1 MPLKLIIFDLDGTLV
16 DTVQDITNALNYAL
30 MSHGIKNLNVK
41 ETMKLVGEG
50 VTRLVEKVL
59 PEGKEYLK
67 DDVMKKF
74 LKYYSENLIE
84 NSKEFPHVRET
95 LENLNHFKKAV
106 ISNKRETLSK
116 RLLKERDLK
125 KYFDLIV
132 GSDTA
137 GERKPSPIPVL
148 YAISKLS
155 VRPEESIVV
164 GDSYYDIE
172 AGKMAGTKTVAVTYG
187 YQPKELL
194 KEANYVIDDLREL
207 IPLIYEMEKIIK

>member
-1 MPLKLIIFDLDGTLV
+1 MSLKLIIFDLDGTLV

-50 VTRLVEKVL
+50 ITGLVEKVL

-74 LKYYSENLIE
+74 LEYYSEHLIE
-84 NSKEFPHVRET
+84 NSKEYLHVRET
-95 LENLNHFKKAV
+95 LENLNHFKRAV

-125 KYFDLIV
+125 KYFNLIV

-137 GERKPSPIPVL
+137 GERKPSPVPVL
-148 YAISKLS
+148 YVISKLS

-194 KEANYVIDDLREL
+194 KGADYVIDDLREL
-207 IPLIYEMEKIIK
+207 VPLVQGIE

>member
-30 MSHGIKNLNVK
+30 MSNGIKNLNVK

-74 LKYYSENLIE
+74 LKYYSEHLIE
-84 NSKEFPHVRET
+84 NSKEFLHVRET

-125 KYFDLIV
+125 KYFNLIV

-148 YAISKLS
+148 YVISKLS
-155 VRPEESIVV
+155 VRPKESIVV

-172 AGKMAGTKTVAVTYG
+172 AGKVAGTKTVAVTYG

-194 KEANYVIDDLREL
+194 KGADYVIDDLKEL
-207 IPLIYEMEKIIK
+207 VPLVQGIE

>member
-1 MPLKLIIFDLDGTLV
+1 MSIKLIIFDLDGTLV
-16 DTVQDITNALNYAL
+16 DAVQDITNALNFAL
-30 MSHGIKNLNVK
+30 KSHDIKALPVRDII
-41 ETMKLVGEG
+41 KLVGEG
-50 VTRLVEKVL
+50 VTRLVEKVM
-59 PEGKEYLK
+59 PAEKEHLK

-74 LKYYSENLIE
+74 LEYYSEHLIG
-84 NSKEFPHVRET
+84 NSKEYPHVRET

-116 RLLKERDLK
+116 RLLKELDLE
-125 KYFDLIV
+125 KYFNLII

-137 GERKPSPIPVL
+137 GERKPSPVPVL
-148 YAISKLS
+148 YVISKLS

-172 AGKMAGTKTVAVTYG
+172 AGKMAGAKTVAVTYG

-194 KEANYVIDDLREL
+194 KGADYLIDDLREL
-207 IPLIYEMEKIIK
+207 VSLIQEM

>member
-1 MPLKLIIFDLDGTLV
+1 MSLNLIIFDLDGTLV

-30 MSHGIKNLNVK
+30 LSHDIKNLTVK
-41 ETMKLVGEG
+41 ETMRLVGEG

-59 PEGKEYLK
+59 PVAKEHLK

-74 LKYYSENLIE
+74 LEYYSEHLIE

-106 ISNKRETLSK
+106 LSNKREVLSK
-116 RLLKERDLK
+116 RLLEELK
-125 KYFDLIV
+125 LEKYFDIII

-137 GERKPSPIPVL
+137 GEKKPSPVPVL
-148 YAISKLS
+148 YLISKLT

-172 AGKMAGTKTVAVTYG
+172 AGEMAGLKTVAVTYG

-194 KEANYVIDDLREL
+194 KKADYLIDDLREL
-207 IPLIYEMEKIIK
+207 VPLLQLIKEKS

>member
-1 MPLKLIIFDLDGTLV
+1 MSLNLIIFDLDGTLV

-30 MSHGIKNLNVK
+30 MSHDIKTLTVK

-59 PEGKEYLK
+59 PAGKEHLK

-74 LKYYSENLIE
+74 LKYYSEHLIE

-95 LENLNHFKKAV
+95 LESLNHFKKAV
-106 ISNKRETLSK
+106 LSNKREVLSK
-116 RLLKERDLK
+116 QLLEELDLE
-125 KYFDLIV
+125 KYFNIIV

-137 GERKPSPIPVL
+137 GEKKPSPVPVL
-148 YAISKLS
+148 YVISKLR

-164 GDSYYDIE
+164 GDSYYDIK

-187 YQPKELL
+187 YQPKEIL
-194 KEANYVIDDLREL
+194 KEADYMIDNLRKL
-207 IPLIYEMEKIIK
+207 VPLVQGIE